1 MLRPTE
7 LSRSSELSRHEISF
21 HENQS
26 AVDPDEYV
34 EVVATPRP
42 SPKPY
47 TRKLER
53 MRPPFMVIKM
63 RNFCS
68 RFIFILWGTTRK
80 TKLKPKS
87 KLKTDCLKVFE

>member
-1 MLRPTE
+1 MLKPSE
-7 LSRSSELSRHEISF
+7 LSRSSEISRHEISF

-53 MRPPFMVIKM
+53 MRPPFMVIKKIGSSSS
-63 RNFCS
+63 FGGQLESLSLFIS
-68 RFIFILWGTTRK
+68 RL
-80 TKLKPKS
+80 
-87 KLKTDCLKVFE
+87 